1 MKNPFSGI
9 LIVFFFYL
17 LKFFLSLTFDL
28 IPDEAYYWEW
38 SRKLDFSYYD
48 QGPGVA
54 YYIYFFTKLFGDNL
68 IALRLASNFAGFLT
82 TIFIFL
88 TSSLLNFSKLT
99 QTFLLFIL
107 FLIPGFFTGSM
118 LIMHDSP
125 LLIAWSGGIYFFSK
139 YIKERKDFDLYLL
152 FLFLGLGALSKHTMV
167 FFLISIFI
175 WLILFRDEFAIFKSY
190 QSYLAICITALVIS
204 PIIIWNTQN
213 NWDNIDAIINLR
225 SAGGVNVKK
234 FNTGSYLAGQILTLS
249 PGFFL
254 IGIGLFFQS
263 LKNLIQFPSIE
274 INASTKIRYFLGIN
288 ALVLPIFF
296 LILSIQKVI
305 QANWVFASYLPLSI
319 FMAEF
324 LEKIISKHQKKYKIL
339 IYITFL
345 ICALMNVFSILSVPI
360 VKNFNIPLNSHYV
373 PGYRTEGFKEIIKEI
388 ENIRNTKYS
397 DAELIAN
404 RYQDAAIGSWFA
416 DGKPFIQSF
425 NILQKN
431 QYNYWLD
438 IKIGKN
444 YLLYYIEEK
453 PCQKSFIFFQTFLKM
468 MFEEVIE
475 FPEKDIIVDGKVIK
489 RYQVWYLKNY
499 KRSWV
504 NPVRDILQKDL
515 IKNSLL
521 MGLRDSEEEYLEKL
535 KSMKEY
541 GDTQID
547 FTILDSYMNRKGEL
561 ECNIF
566 D

>member
-88 TSSLLNFSKLT
+88 TSSLLNFSKLA

-152 FLFLGLGALSKHTMV
+152 FLFVGLGALSKHTMV

-339 IYITFL
+339 R
-345 ICALMNVFSILSVPI
+345 V
-360 VKNFNIPLNSHYV
+360 
-373 PGYRTEGFKEIIKEI
+373 
-388 ENIRNTKYS
+388 
-397 DAELIAN
+397 
-404 RYQDAAIGSWFA
+404 
-416 DGKPFIQSF
+416 
-425 NILQKN
+425 
-431 QYNYWLD
+431 
-438 IKIGKN
+438 
-444 YLLYYIEEK
+444 
-453 PCQKSFIFFQTFLKM
+453 
-468 MFEEVIE
+468 
-475 FPEKDIIVDGKVIK
+475 
-489 RYQVWYLKNY
+489 
-499 KRSWV
+499 
-504 NPVRDILQKDL
+504 
-515 IKNSLL
+515 
-521 MGLRDSEEEYLEKL
+521 L
-535 KSMKEY
+535 KSHLHFYSHRNK
-541 GDTQID
+541 
-547 FTILDSYMNRKGEL
+547 
-561 ECNIF
+561 
-566 D
+566 